1 MKTMKTSLI
10 LALVLAGS
18 CVTATCNAQTAAA
31 GAVAKVNG
39 TTIPQSRLDF
49 LVKTNLTQGQQDT
62 PEIRTRI
69 RDVLIVRELL
79 SQEAVKKGLD
89 KGPDVTIQLE
99 MPRQEVLSNAFVQDY
114 VKNNPISED
123 VISKEYDRAKLQAG
137 DKEYKARHIL
147 VKSEDEAKQVIAQLK
162 KGGNFEKLAAQKSED
177 PGSKGKGG
185 DLDWS
190 PSGRYVPQ
198 FGEVLKKLKKGQLTD
213 APVQTQFG
221 WHVIRLEDER
231 PMKFPPLEEVKGQIQ
246 QNLQRQAVEKAIA
259 DLRAKA
265 KIE

>member
-1 MKTMKTSLI
+1 METMKTPLI

-18 CVTATCNAQTAAA
+18 CVTATCNAQTA
-31 GAVAKVNG
+31 GVVAKING

-49 LVKTNLTQGQQDT
+49 LVKANLTQGQQDT

-99 MPRQEVLSNAFVQDY
+99 LQRQEVLSNAFVQDY
-114 VKNNPISED
+114 VRDNPISED
-123 VISKEYDRAKLQAG
+123 VIKKEYDRAKLQAG

-177 PGSKGKGG
+177 PGSKDKGG
-185 DLDWS
+185 DLDWA
-190 PSGRYVPQ
+190 PAGRYVPQ

-213 APVQTQFG
+213 APVQTQLG
-221 WHVIRLEDER
+221 WHVVRLEDER
-231 PMKFPPLEEVKGQIQ
+231 PMKFPALEGVKGQIQ
-246 QNLQRQAVEKAIA
+246 QNLQRQAVDKAIA